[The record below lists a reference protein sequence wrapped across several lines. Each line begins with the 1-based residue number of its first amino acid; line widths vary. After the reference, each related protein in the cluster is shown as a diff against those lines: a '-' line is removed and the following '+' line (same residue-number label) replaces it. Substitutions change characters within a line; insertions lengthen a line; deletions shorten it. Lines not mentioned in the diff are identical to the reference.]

1 MGPHC
6 TEAGLRMRNT
16 TATPT
21 AQHSHTHT
29 HHITTNKLRT
39 FRAAKSQ
46 AQQCA
51 TRSTRPICIPQI
63 SHGLGKLEGRCR
75 CGCRGLE
82 TGTTNRD
89 SGFRTREQRTAYG
102 DRR

>member
-1 MGPHC
+1 MDFIQLWRSNVLCG
-6 TEAGLRMRNT
+6 
-16 TATPT
+16 
-21 AQHSHTHT
+21 HTHAYAYAAASASSPSVDCT
-29 HHITTNKLRT
+29 HTPYSIVVHI
-39 FRAAKSQ
+39 